1 MTSFDPQNKVS
12 RKPTK
17 LYLYNRKM
25 IHLDPQNYI
34 SGPQKYLPP
43 GGHKMASLVPK
54 NTIVQ
59 PKNDVF
65 RTEKLHI

>member
-1 MTSFDPQNKVS
+1 
-12 RKPTK
+12 
-17 LYLYNRKM
+17 M